1 MPNFSIIVNLKAG
14 SGAAAKAWPL
24 LKSELDHQRID
35 YTPYFTEYADHAI
48 ELAKKIGDEAED
60 DFVVVIVVGG
70 DGTVNQTLN
79 GLEQS
84 AHPETPIAYFPAGS
98 GNDFARSLN
107 LTKHAPTFVENLKK
121 VHSSTNLNIFNIE
134 LGDSADKNYHQQKY
148 LINNFGVGFDAHV
161 VHMTEH
167 SPLKSKLNRV
177 HMGNFAYVINLISVF
192 RTQQTFNLKV
202 MGNKTEEFKQAYLVT
217 LTNVPYF
224 GGGVNI
230 MPTADPH
237 IHDLNLVVIEKPSL
251 PKLLQL
257 FVKILTTGSHL
268 KDPTVHVFKG
278 DNLKYEIQPKQ
289 FGQMDGEDMGAHQF
303 IVNAKNSSHPFWL
316 LK

>member
-1 MPNFSIIVNLKAG
+1 MPNYSIIVNLKAG

-24 LKSELDHQRID
+24 LKTELKHQRIN
-35 YTPYFTEYADHAI
+35 YTTHFTQYSGHAI
-48 ELAKKIGDEAED
+48 ELAKKIGDEADD
-60 DFVVVIVVGG
+60 DFIVVIVVGG

-98 GNDFARSLN
+98 GNDFARSLH
-107 LTKHAPTFVENLKK
+107 LTKRASTFVENLKSI
-121 VHSSTNLNIFNIE
+121 HCSTNLNIFDID
-134 LGDSADKNYHQQKY
+134 LTDSADKTYHQHKY
-148 LINNFGVGFDAHV
+148 LINNFGTGFDAHV
-161 VHMTEH
+161 VHLTEH
-167 SPLKSKLNRV
+167 SRLKAKLNRV
-177 HMGNFAYVINLISVF
+177 HLGKFAYVINLISVF

-202 MGNKTEEFKQAYLVT
+202 HGAITEEFKQAYLVT
-217 LTNVPYF
+217 LTNIPYF

-237 IHDLNLVVIEKPSL
+237 IHDLNLVVIEKPNL
-251 PKLLQL
+251 PRLLQL

-268 KDPTVHVFKG
+268 KDPAVHVFKG
-278 DNLKYEIQPKQ
+278 DTLNYKIQPKQ

-303 IVNAKNSSHPFWL
+303 SIAAKNANHPFWI
-316 LK
+316 

>member
-1 MPNFSIIVNLKAG
+1 MPNFAIIVNLKAG
-14 SGAAAKAWPL
+14 SGAAAKAWPQL
-24 LKSELDHQRID
+24 ESELKHQRIN
-35 YTPYFTEYADHAI
+35 YTPYFTQYSGHAI
-48 ELAKKIGDEAED
+48 ELAKKIGDEAQD
-60 DFVVVIVVGG
+60 DVIVVIVVGG

-98 GNDFARSLN
+98 GNDFARSLQ
-107 LTKHAPTFVENLKK
+107 LTKNAPTFVENLKK
-121 VHSSTNLNIFNIE
+121 IHCSTDLNIFNIE
-134 LGDSADKNYHQQKY
+134 LKDSADDSYSQQKY

-177 HMGNFAYVINLISVF
+177 HMGTFAYVINLISVF
-192 RTQQTFNLKV
+192 RSQKTFDLKV
-202 MGNKTEEFKQAYLVT
+202 LGEKPKEFKQAYLVT
-217 LTNVPYF
+217 LTNIPYF

-251 PKLLQL
+251 LKLLHL
-257 FVKILTTGSHL
+257 FLQILTTGNHL

-278 DNLKYEIQPKQ
+278 NHLEYQIRPKQ

-303 IVNAKNSSHPFWL
+303 IVSATNANHPFWI
-316 LK
+316 